1 MLTLTKHYEIST
13 DKSKEAILSDI
24 NRKVESQKGNNTLF
38 SFDLVDYSSFKIQ
51 NDHIEIERQP
61 SMFNPFRGIGTIYFH
76 LDKSIKGTTTIK
88 CILEPYSKF
97 SLMATFGC
105 LFCFLVL
112 MTAII
117 LFSINGN
124 YAQVF
129 FFILFMWSISLGF
142 PYLMTRVNRKAL
154 EEHSRTI
161 LNDLNIKIS
170 SG

>member
-1 MLTLTKHYEIST
+1 MLRLTKHYEIST
-13 DKSKEAILSDI
+13 NKSKEAILSDI
-24 NRKVESQKGNNTLF
+24 YRNAESQKRSNTLL
-38 SFDLVDYSSFKIQ
+38 SFDLVDYRSFKVENGQ
-51 NDHIEIERQP
+51 IEIERLP

-76 LDKSIKGTTTIK
+76 LESSIRGTTIK
-88 CILEPYSKF
+88 CVLEPYSKF
-97 SLMATFGC
+97 SIMATFGC

-142 PYLMTRVNRKAL
+142 PYLMARVNRKGL
-154 EEHSRTI
+154 EEYSKTI

-170 SG
+170 SS